1 MPPVMLMLG
10 GTKKGARAQSRLF
23 QLIGML
29 AHRTSG
35 IRIGARI
42 TGRILDELLPVPNTK
57 DFGRTTTISMLQQQE
72 RINHG
77 CGGSTERTAKQSSA
91 PRSKITASLWS
102 TSWDNGGR
110 RRGFLAFG
118 DGRLLQLLVL

>member
-35 IRIGARI
+35 IIRIGASKGTR
-42 TGRILDELLPVPNTK
+42 LLPVPNTK
-57 DFGRTTTISMLQQQE
+57 DFG
-72 RINHG
+72 
-77 CGGSTERTAKQSSA
+77 
-91 PRSKITASLWS
+91 
-102 TSWDNGGR
+102 
-110 RRGFLAFG
+110 
-118 DGRLLQLLVL
+118 